1 MSEFAQWK
9 GIQDSIE
16 LWIPRRGFRI
26 LCQKRIVQNPTAT
39 TIPDSSS
46 FILYSK
52 SQNFG
57 FHRQKFPEF
66 GNVYSLTRGGWMVTF
81 EIHSLYILPTYDINF
96 VFTITFI
103 YKREHVSK
111 PGSYILFS
119 LCLIDIVPCWSYIT
133 IDIVPCWRYIFS

>member
-39 TIPDSSS
+39 AIPDSSS

-52 SQNFG
+52 SQDFG

-81 EIHSLYILPTYDINF
+81 EIHSLYILPTYDIHLEQILCSPLLLFTSEDMCLNQDHIYYFLF
-96 VFTITFI
+96 VW
-103 YKREHVSK
+103 S
-111 PGSYILFS
+111 ILFP
-119 LCLIDIVPCWSYIT
+119 VGVT
-133 IDIVPCWRYIFS
+133 